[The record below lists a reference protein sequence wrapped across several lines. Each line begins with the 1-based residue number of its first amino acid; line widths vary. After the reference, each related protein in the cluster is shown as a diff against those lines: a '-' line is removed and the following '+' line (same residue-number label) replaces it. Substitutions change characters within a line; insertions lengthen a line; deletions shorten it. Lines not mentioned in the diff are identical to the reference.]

1 MEQKP
6 AEQPEK
12 TKIRHGR
19 PNNLDTKAAVEAL
32 EYLLAAG
39 YVSKKRL
46 YFANFMRGIFFS
58 LGTIVGVAL
67 VSTLIIGVLSQF
79 KSSEPVDNL
88 RQQIEKAVNVQK
100 KSSIND

>member
-1 MEQKP
+1 MEEQKP
-6 AEQPEK
+6 
-12 TKIRHGR
+12 KIRHGT

-58 LGTIVGVAL
+58 LGTIVGIAL
-67 VSTLIIGVLSQF
+67 VSTLIISILSQF
-79 KSSEPVDNL
+79 DDARLVKDVKTS
-88 RQQIEKAVNVQK
+88 IEK
-100 KSSIND
+100 SIQVKQSTSEQ